1 MARIPEI
8 RIEPLPEK
16 CDAVMFDDF
25 DSPIY
30 EGERYVIIDG
40 ITYSEETINDMW
52 RLA

>member
-1 MARIPEI
+1 MNIPEP
-8 RIEPLPEK
+8 RLEPIEQ